1 MNTFIRTFI
10 FLGLSFCS
18 IAHTKWNFTSTN
30 PHNLKDSYV
39 VQANSVL
46 TNYYQKSKFE
56 SKPPKLQTGKKYKK
70 QQPSLKQKL
79 VFQDDFSR
87 KELGE
92 NWITEWEKAKGSSV
106 GIKDEKLWV
115 DTQGGISVWLNQK
128 LPQNVRIECTRGIV
142 VEGKPNDRLS
152 DLNFFWS
159 CQDPKFERKSD
170 GNFAAYDSLAL
181 YYVGIGGNYNST
193 TRLRKYDGR
202 GERVLWQEKNDKAH
216 LLTENTVYKI
226 VLEVRKGQVSVW
238 VNGELYFTQKDPNPL
253 GGGYFAIR
261 STKSRQWI
269 DDIKIYELLD

>member
-1 MNTFIRTFI
+1 MNIFIRI
-10 FLGLSFCS
+10 LLFLGISFYEMT
-18 IAHTKWNFTSTN
+18 HTTWNSNATN
-30 PHNLKDSYV
+30 PLHWKDNHIIRTENIIAYS
-39 VQANSVL
+39 
-46 TNYYQKSKFE
+46 YQKTQLK
-56 SKPPKLQTGKKYKK
+56 PKLQKATIVRNHKK
-70 QQPSLKQKL
+70 QQPIVKQRL

-92 NWITEWEKAKGSSV
+92 NWVTEWDKANGSSV
-106 GIKDEKLWV
+106 YIKDEKLWV

-128 LPQNVRIECTRGIV
+128 LPQNVRIECTRNVV

-170 GNFAAYDSLAL
+170 GNFATYDSLAL

-216 LLTENTVYKI
+216 LLTENTVYTM

>member
-1 MNTFIRTFI
+1 MNTFIRI
-10 FLGLSFCS
+10 LLFLGISFYGMT
-18 IAHTKWNFTSTN
+18 HTKWNSNATN
-30 PHNLKDSYV
+30 LFYWKDKHISHAVSIKTY
-39 VQANSVL
+39 S
-46 TNYYQKSKFE
+46 YQKSKL
-56 SKPPKLQTGKKYKK
+56 KPKLQKFLMGKKHKK
-70 QQPSLKQKL
+70 LQPSVKQKL

-92 NWITEWEKAKGSSV
+92 NWILEWDKAKGSSV

-128 LPQNVRIECTRGIV
+128 LPQNVRIECTRNV
-142 VEGKPNDRLS
+142 VMEDKPNDRLS

-170 GNFAAYDSLAL
+170 GNFASYDSLAL

-226 VLEVRKGQVSVW
+226 VLEVHKGQVSVW
-238 VNGELYFTQKDPNPL
+238 VNGELYFSQKDPNPL